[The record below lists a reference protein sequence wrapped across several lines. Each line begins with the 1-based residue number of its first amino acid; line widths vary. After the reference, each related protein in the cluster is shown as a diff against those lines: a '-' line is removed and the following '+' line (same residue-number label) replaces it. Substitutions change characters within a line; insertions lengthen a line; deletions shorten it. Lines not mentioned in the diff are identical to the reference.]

1 MHLIKL
7 SILLTVLTSS
17 VLLQS
22 SFLTLLAKE
31 QWVEVVPSLGSA
43 VDLSSIRKVSN
54 EYEARLRWK
63 VLNPNIDVYQKFH
76 LPENSFT
83 VGLEHIACSPRGP
96 MSYEVEHWFQTPTQQ
111 KLYWKRF
118 SLQEQALA
126 RTREEKWL
134 HDTQTPWSQILSPF
148 GSDPRSF
155 VCAYVT
161 AKCAK
166 QPFQWPIPNLTPLE
180 GQIERL
186 KAMNKAHAAKFIPQC
201 HE

>member
-1 MHLIKL
+1 MHPIKL
-7 SILLTVLTSS
+7 SILFTVLTSS
-17 VLLQS
+17 VLIQS
-22 SFLTLLAKE
+22 SFLALLAKE

-54 EYEARLRWK
+54 EYEALLRWK

-83 VGLEHIACSPRGP
+83 VGLEHIICSPRGP
-96 MSYEVEHWFQTPTQQ
+96 ISYEVEHWFQTPDTP

-118 SLQEQALA
+118 TSKEQALA

-134 HDTQTPWSQILSPF
+134 HDTQTSWDQILSPF

-166 QPFQWPIPNLTPLE
+166 QPFQWPIPDHTPLE
-180 GQIERL
+180 GQVERL
-186 KAMNKAHAAKFIPQC
+186 KAMGKAHAAKFIPQC
-201 HE
+201 HK